1 MDYTLLNDG
10 QTKISGLSL
19 GTWAFSN
26 ASVWGGCDQSAAYET
41 VHKAL
46 DCGINLFDTAEKYG
60 DGQAELVL
68 GEALKGRRSQAILA
82 TKVYSDHLHHDEVI
96 AACEGS
102 LKRLQTDYIDIMQI
116 HWPNEETPVDETF
129 GAFEELKKAG
139 KIRMVSVCNHGNE
152 CLEHVAD
159 KGVVLNQMPYS
170 LVWRLAEYQLSP
182 CMKEKNIWLWAY
194 SPLAQGLLTG
204 KFKTLEDVPV
214 NRRANRMYDSKWG
227 QGRHTDGGFEKEI
240 FEFLD
245 KLRQICSETGYSM
258 SALALGFLKSRDIIG
273 SILVGARDVRQLTQ
287 NLEAYETEI
296 PEDVIRKIDMLSL
309 ELKSQM
315 GENADLWEN
324 GLNKYG
330 KEGRMY

>member
-10 QTKISGLSL
+10 KTKISRLSL

-26 ASVWGGCDQSAAYET
+26 AAVWGGCDDKAAHET
-41 VHKAL
+41 VHRAL
-46 DCGINLFDTAEKYG
+46 DCGINLIDSAEKYG

-68 GEALKGRRSQAILA
+68 GEALKGRRHEAIVA
-82 TKVYSDHLHHDEVI
+82 TKVYSDHLHHDEII

-102 LKRLQTDYIDIMQI
+102 LRRLQTDYIDILQI
-116 HWPNEETPVDETF
+116 HWPNEETPVEETF
-129 GAFEELKKAG
+129 GTFEELKKAG
-139 KIRMVSVCNHGNE
+139 KIRMVSVCNHGIE

-159 KGVVLNQMPYS
+159 YGVVLNQMPYS

-182 CMKEKNIWLWAY
+182 VMESKNIPLWAY

-204 KFKTLEDVPV
+204 KFRTLEDVPV
-214 NRRANRMYDSKWG
+214 NRRANRMYDAKWG

-240 FEFLD
+240 FAFLD
-245 KLRQICSETGYSM
+245 KLRALCSETGYSM
-258 SALALGFLKSRDIIG
+258 SALALGFLKSRKIIG
-273 SILVGARDVRQLTQ
+273 SILVGARNVRQLEQ
-287 NLEAYETEI
+287 NIEAYETEI
-296 PEDVIRKIDMLSL
+296 PEDVIRKLDEMSA
-309 ELKSQM
+309 ELKGQM

-330 KEGRMY
+330 REGRMY